1 MQNAVNT
8 GNVFFSGETIMRCVL
23 NHTDKKDD
31 PISWC
36 NKKMIGNNWG
46 FNYSFIA
53 SLKSCNKND
62 VCKDCSMAIIRKLL
76 YVMDKEDLIL
86 LI

>member
-1 MQNAVNT
+1 
-8 GNVFFSGETIMRCVL
+8 
-23 NHTDKKDD
+23 
-31 PISWC
+31 
-36 NKKMIGNNWG
+36 MIGNNWG

-53 SLKSCNKND
+53 NLKSCNKND